1 MKKNFIIGTCL
12 ALLLSA
18 STMANNNNNN
28 NNNNKVIGS
37 GTITFTGSIVE
48 GNCMTNSIGNTF
60 STNCWNGTE
69 MEETLHKIEPNKTFN
84 AQLGENKGSMSINWI
99 KENVGIMDIA
109 YN

>member
-18 STMANNNNNN
+18 STMA
-28 NNNNKVIGS
+28 NNNKVIGS

-69 MEETLHKIEPNKTFN
+69 MEETLHKIEPNKKFN